1 MRLVVA
7 AGTLWVLFGM
17 GLVLNE
23 LGQRRLMR
31 IADSLLAVELVA
43 LLGTNS
49 LDSDGAAVV
58 MALVVCPAVTG
69 GFLAHCLQTALRGS
83 RDGARSLTGER

>member
-17 GLVLNE
+17 GLMLHV

-31 IADSLLAVELVA
+31 IADWLLAVQFVALVA
-43 LLGTNS
+43 ANT

-58 MALVVCPAVTG
+58 MALVVCPSVTG
-69 GFLAHCLQTALRGS
+69 GFLAHCLQRAFRASRGDPRS
-83 RDGARSLTGER
+83 LPGAR